1 MPIQS
6 SFLPNTYLLLS
17 IAKNSLARSSNDAQ
31 ESLVAIMFSCAA
43 LESFINES
51 YEPIRYLRRE
61 DTLPGLIEYAK
72 MMQDMVSSREQL
84 KSKYHKALSH
94 FTGTSRHKGIQ
105 PYQDFKILVDI
116 RNSVLHNKPDT
127 FTIKF
132 NSHES
137 PPQKQIGDHPK
148 FIRQLKANKAIEATE
163 SHCNW
168 VDLVMTDKVAHWAF
182 STANKM
188 IDTLISSVPPGKFCE
203 DLRRIAANA
212 G

>member
-1 MPIQS
+1 MPIKS

-17 IAKNSLARSSNDAQ
+17 IARNSLARAPSDTQ

-61 DTLPGLIEYAK
+61 DTLPGLIEYAT
-72 MMQDMVSSREQL
+72 MMQELVSSREQL
-84 KSKYHKALSH
+84 KCKYHKALLH
-94 FTGTSRHKGIQ
+94 FSGTSQHKGAQ

-127 FTIKF
+127 FTVKF
-132 NSHES
+132 NANEP

-148 FIRQLKANKAIEATE
+148 FIRQLKVNNVIERVDF
-163 SHCNW
+163 HCNW
-168 VDLVMTDKVAHWAF
+168 IDLVITEKVAQWAF
-182 STANKM
+182 TTANKM
-188 IDTLISSVPPGKFCE
+188 IDTFISIVPPGKFCD
-203 DLRRIAANA
+203 DLRRIASNA

>member
-17 IAKNSLARSSNDAQ
+17 IAKSSLSRASNDAQ

-51 YEPIRYLRRE
+51 YEPIRYLRR
-61 DTLPGLIEYAK
+61 DDILPGLIEYAT
-72 MMQDMVSSREQL
+72 MMQEMVSIREPL
-84 KSKYHKALSH
+84 KCKYHKALSH
-94 FTGTSRHKGIQ
+94 FTGTSQHKGAQ

-116 RNSVLHNKPDT
+116 RNSVMHNKPDT
-127 FTIKF
+127 FTRKF
-132 NSHES
+132 NAEEQ
-137 PPQKQIGDHPK
+137 PPQKQIEDHPK
-148 FIRQLKANKAIEATE
+148 FIRQLKSNKAIEETDF
-163 SHCNW
+163 HCNW
-168 VDLVMTDKVAHWAF
+168 IDLVMNDKVAQWAF

-188 IDTLISSVPPGKFCE
+188 IDTLISSVPPGKFCT
-203 DLRRIAANA
+203 DLRSIVTNA